1 MNRLKTISLT
11 CHEVIFNSLM
21 FFVMEAYLYILLC
34 GNGSYYS
41 GSTTDLDRRME
52 QHQLGEGA
60 NFTRKN
66 LPVSLVYFE
75 KFDRIDEA
83 FEREKQI
90 QGWSRAK
97 KEALIN
103 RNIAE
108 LKTLSKKKK

>member
-1 MNRLKTISLT
+1 
-11 CHEVIFNSLM
+11 M

>member
-1 MNRLKTISLT
+1 
-11 CHEVIFNSLM
+11 
-21 FFVMEAYLYILLC
+21 MEAYLYILLC
-34 GNGSYYS
+34 GNGNFYS

-66 LPVSLVYFE
+66 LPVKLVYFE

-103 RNIAE
+103 RNFAD